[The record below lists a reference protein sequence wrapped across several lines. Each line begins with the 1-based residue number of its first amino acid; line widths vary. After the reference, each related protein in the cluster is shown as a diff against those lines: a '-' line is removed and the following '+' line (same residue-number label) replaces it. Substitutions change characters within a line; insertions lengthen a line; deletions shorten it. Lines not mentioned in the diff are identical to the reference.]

1 MTYNAGWSA
10 RGNFSSVAMPDGSII
25 LMGGRDST
33 SLRNDVW
40 RSRDNGGNWSLVTAN
55 AGWSPRD
62 QFSSVV
68 LPDGGILVM
77 GGYAADGRK
86 NDVWWSADYGS
97 HWTLVNA
104 HAPWQARFESS
115 SVAIADGSIIL
126 MGGRN
131 DSTYFNDVWQSTD
144 HGATWTQMT
153 PNAPWSKR
161 SGHGAVPMP
170 DGSIVLMGG
179 GIGMSLTSD
188 VWRSLDHGAAWTQVT
203 PVNRWPARSGHSAV
217 VMQDGTIVIM
227 SGFADGFKCIDDTW
241 SLTTA
246 GSFQQ
251 NPSHTFTRGGTHMIT
266 LQANT
271 SYGYNS
277 QRKIGYVTVSEPVA
291 DFSGLP
297 VSGNA
302 PLTVYFTDKSVGASI
317 TRRIWDFGDGTT
329 ASHIDLRNFMKTY
342 TTPGTYNVTL
352 KVMQGSGDSS
362 GYATLTRTNYITVN
376 SAASFVTNITA
387 GITPLA
393 VSFTD
398 TSIIS
403 APTMWHW
410 NFGDGSWFE
419 TTRSSERN
427 PTHIYATAGTY
438 TAYLTVSNRDGSST
452 SPGKTI
458 TVHTDSNPITPGS
471 SQIAISRPSTGYWY
485 FDYTLDGAIDNSF
498 RYGEST
504 DQIIKG
510 DWDGDGKD
518 GIATFRSSTGYWY
531 FDYNLDGVVDKSFRY
546 GGSTDRIIA
555 GKWQGT
561 LEGIAIFRPSTGYW
575 YFDYNLDGVVD
586 KSFRYGGST
595 DRIITGNWG

>member
-1 MTYNAGWSA
+1 M
-10 RGNFSSVAMPDGSII
+10 
-25 LMGGRDST
+25 T

-104 HAPWQARFESS
+104 HAPWLARFESC
-115 SVAIADGSIIL
+115 SVALADGSIIL

-131 DSTYFNDVWQSTD
+131 DSIYYNDVWQSTD

-153 PNAPWSKR
+153 ANAPWSRR
-161 SGHGAVPMP
+161 SGHSAVPMP

-188 VWRSLDHGAAWTQVT
+188 VWRSMDHGTIWTQVT

-227 SGFADGFKCIDDTW
+227 GGFADGFKCIDDIW

-251 NPSHTFTRGGTHMIT
+251 SPSHTFTRGGAHVIT

-291 DFSGLP
+291 DFTGTP
-297 VSGNA
+297 ITGTG
-302 PLTVYFTDKSVGASI
+302 PLTVYFTDRSVGASI

-329 ASHIDLRNFMKTY
+329 ATHQDQRNFMKTY
-342 TTPGTYNVTL
+342 TAPGNYSVTL
-352 KVMQGSGDSS
+352 KVMQGSEDSS
-362 GYATLTRTNYITVN
+362 GYDILTRTNYITVDT
-376 SAASFVTNITA
+376 SANFMANTTTGTA
-387 GITPLA
+387 PLA
-393 VSFTD
+393 VQFTD
-398 TSIIS
+398 TSAIGGIS
-403 APTMWHW
+403 AWQW
-410 NFGDGSWFE
+410 DFNNDG
-419 TTRSSERN
+419 
-427 PTHIYATAGTY
+427 II
-438 TAYLTVSNRDGSST
+438 DST
-452 SPGKTI
+452 SQ
-458 TVHTDSNPITPGS
+458 NPSYVSILHRGPIQLNLP
-471 SQIAISRPSTGYWY
+471 SQEPVQVI
-485 FDYTLDGAIDNSF
+485 L
-498 RYGEST
+498 
-504 DQIIKG
+504 
-510 DWDGDGKD
+510 
-518 GIATFRSSTGYWY
+518 RS
-531 FDYNLDGVVDKSFRY
+531 
-546 GGSTDRIIA
+546 RII
-555 GKWQGT
+555 
-561 LEGIAIFRPSTGYW
+561 LLP
-575 YFDYNLDGVVD
+575 
-586 KSFRYGGST
+586 
-595 DRIITGNWG
+595 